1 MEQDFF
7 SSLNMGMDVF
17 VSFPNILG
25 SREHT
30 HGAECKQRE
39 GWCRRA
45 GLMSLS
51 QSDLRLLFPNTLS
64 PWIVLPICVQSGS
77 AHVKCET
84 TELVCW
90 LHVLQRASWE
100 GMRTTLLSCNP
111 KVSPKDQGCQ
121 VGIAQAPGGHCPPV
135 NVPST
140 IEGQPPAFLF
150 PRHFHSTWLLLGT
163 AHGSCVFPWL
173 QGSA

>member
-1 MEQDFF
+1 MACHGKILLTNFFPPLKFISLLIKEEGKPSHFKAYKLLTLTSVPNTRPLPVTGMEQDFF

-17 VSFPNILG
+17 VSFPNILR

-90 LHVLQRASWE
+90 LHVLQRAS
-100 GMRTTLLSCNP
+100 
-111 KVSPKDQGCQ
+111 
-121 VGIAQAPGGHCPPV
+121 
-135 NVPST
+135 
-140 IEGQPPAFLF
+140 
-150 PRHFHSTWLLLGT
+150 
-163 AHGSCVFPWL
+163 
-173 QGSA
+173 